1 MNNAT
6 CPKCG
11 GQGATIC
18 HHNTGPN
25 SAGHYWAEETCRLCQ
40 GAGTVSDAVLAQVS
54 EGQRLQARRRAR
66 GESILGAARRMGI
79 TTAAVSQVEQ
89 GYIPRSTVT
98 GYTD

>member
-1 MNNAT
+1 MNDAT

-11 GQGATIC
+11 GQGSSTC
-18 HHNTGPN
+18 HHNTGLD
-25 SAGHYWAEETCRLCQ
+25 SSGHYWAEKECRLCR
-40 GAGTVSDAVLAQVS
+40 GAGTVSDAVLAQVA

-66 GESILGAARRMGI
+66 GESLLGAARRMGI

-89 GYIPRSTVT
+89 GYIPRSAVT